1 MVAATSV
8 AATSAGA
15 GTSDAARGRVSL
27 RRSSWEMGSPLRT
40 FLAVVIALF
49 VPAVAAAESAPACSP
64 DGTALSISAKD
75 KKFAKDCLAAP
86 ADQAF
91 TIEFDNQDP
100 AVPHNVAIYDK
111 AKGNKALFKGE
122 VFFGPNKRTYSVP
135 AQRSGTYEFRCDPH
149 DDTMIGTFVVGD
161 GKAAPSNP
169 ASSTTT
175 TTRPFGLPGFLD

>member
-1 MVAATSV
+1 
-8 AATSAGA
+8 
-15 GTSDAARGRVSL
+15 
-27 RRSSWEMGSPLRT
+27 MGSPLRAL
-40 FLAVVIALF
+40 LAVVIALF
-49 VPAVAAAESAPACSP
+49 VPAVAAAETAPACSP

-111 AKGNKALFKGE
+111 ANGNKALFKGE

-135 AQRSGTYEFRCDPH
+135 AQKSGTYEFRCDPH
-149 DDTMIGTFVVGD
+149 DDTMIGTFIVGD
-161 GKAAPSNP
+161 GQAAAPSSP
-169 ASSTTT
+169 SPSSTTT
-175 TTRPFGLPGFLD
+175 TTGPFGLPGLLD